1 MSSSTQPQPRLM
13 TDNEVAEANR
23 IWSEYTNSHDLSE
36 QKGQIAAIDP
46 KTGEIVIGHSIQ
58 DVCSKRG
65 VSAGPA
71 LFERIGYATFYQ
83 KGGRR

>member
-1 MSSSTQPQPRLM
+1 MSSSTSPQPRLM
-13 TDNEVAEANR
+13 TDDQVAEANR
-23 IWSEYTNSHDLSE
+23 IWLDYTSSHDLSD

-46 KTGEIVIGHSIQ
+46 QSGEIVIGDSIQ
-58 DVCSKRG
+58 DVCSRRG